1 MDPDLQRR
9 QESIRNI
16 DLDSGHPFVKVN
28 HPASGDIVNSPVH
41 VAGYGTAFEGTIV
54 VRVLDDSGKELG
66 EAVMDSEG
74 GNGIIG
80 EFYGEVEFSYS
91 PSYQLGVVE
100 AFEPSPKD
108 ETPLNM
114 VKVPIIFDAS
124 IIQQQS

>member
-9 QESIRNI
+9 QEVIRNI

-41 VAGYGTAFEGTIV
+41 VAGYGT
-54 VRVLDDSGKELG
+54 
-66 EAVMDSEG
+66 
-74 GNGIIG
+74 
-80 EFYGEVEFSYS
+80 EFSYS

-108 ETPLNM
+108 GTPLNM
-114 VKVPIIFDAS
+114 VRVPIIFDAS
-124 IIQQQS
+124 ITQQQS